1 MAWGMKW
8 EWLDMGLDNDVKTMA
23 VRERMRVR
31 YDSYTNNA
39 AAQERLEL
47 AQVALDELPAY
58 QAKIIK
64 REVRALTRKVR
75 GLGEKE
81 GLALVWAIGKLFK
94 EHPAYYESNLSE
106 HILKQLERR

>member
-1 MAWGMKW
+1 MAWGMTW
-8 EWLDMGLDNDVKTMA
+8 EWLDMGLDNDIRTMA

-31 YDSYTNNA
+31 YGSYTNNE

-64 REVRALTRKVR
+64 QEVRALTRKVK
-75 GLGEKE
+75 GLGQKE

-94 EHPAYYESNLSE
+94 EQPAYYERRLSE
-106 HILKQLERR
+106 HILKQPERR

>member
-1 MAWGMKW
+1 
-8 EWLDMGLDNDVKTMA
+8 MGLKYDIHTMS
-23 VRERMRVR
+23 VRDRMRVR
-31 YDSYTNNA
+31 YDRHTNIA

-64 REVRALTRKVR
+64 QEVRALIRKFP
-75 GLGEKE
+75 GMGQKE

-94 EHPAYYESNLSE
+94 EQPAYYESQLSE
-106 HILKQLERR
+106 YIIKHLEGGDEQ

>member
-1 MAWGMKW
+1 MAWGMTW
-8 EWLDMGLDNDVKTMA
+8 EWLDMGLDNDIRTMA

-31 YDSYTNNA
+31 YDRHTNNA

-64 REVRALTRKVR
+64 QEVRALTRKVK
-75 GLGEKE
+75 GLGQKE

-94 EHPAYYESNLSE
+94 EQPAYYERRLSE
-106 HILKQLERR
+106 HILKQPERR

>member
-1 MAWGMKW
+1 
-8 EWLDMGLDNDVKTMA
+8 MGLDIHSMS

-31 YDSYTNNA
+31 YDRYTNNE

-64 REVRALTRKVR
+64 QEVRALTRKVK
-75 GLGEKE
+75 GLGQKE

-94 EHPAYYESNLSE
+94 EHPAYYERRLSE
-106 HILKQLERR
+106 HILKQPERR

>member
-1 MAWGMKW
+1 
-8 EWLDMGLDNDVKTMA
+8 MGLDNDIKTMA
-23 VRERMRVR
+23 VRERMLAR
-31 YDSYTNNA
+31 YR

-64 REVRALTRKVR
+64 REVRALTRMVK
-75 GLGEKE
+75 GLGQKE

-94 EHPAYYESNLSE
+94 EHPAYYESQLSE
-106 HILKQLERR
+106 YIIKHLEGGDEQ

>member
-1 MAWGMKW
+1 
-8 EWLDMGLDNDVKTMA
+8 MGLDIHSMS

-31 YDSYTNNA
+31 YDRYTNNE

-64 REVRALTRKVR
+64 REVRALIRKFP
-75 GLGEKE
+75 GIGQKE

-94 EHPAYYESNLSE
+94 EHPAYYERRLSE
-106 HILKQLERR
+106 HILKQPERR

>member
-1 MAWGMKW
+1 
-8 EWLDMGLDNDVKTMA
+8 MGLDNDIRTMA

-31 YDSYTNNA
+31 YDRYTNNE

-64 REVRALTRKVR
+64 QEVRALIRHGPERGTSISVGNRQTVQRTARLLRKS
-75 GLGEKE
+75 
-81 GLALVWAIGKLFK
+81 I
-94 EHPAYYESNLSE
+94 
-106 HILKQLERR
+106 I

>member
-1 MAWGMKW
+1 
-8 EWLDMGLDNDVKTMA
+8 MGLDNDIRTMA

-31 YDSYTNNA
+31 YDRYTNNE

-64 REVRALTRKVR
+64 QEVRALTRKVK
-75 GLGEKE
+75 GLGQKE

-94 EHPAYYESNLSE
+94 EQPAYYESQLSE
-106 HILKQLERR
+106 YIIKHLEGGDEQ